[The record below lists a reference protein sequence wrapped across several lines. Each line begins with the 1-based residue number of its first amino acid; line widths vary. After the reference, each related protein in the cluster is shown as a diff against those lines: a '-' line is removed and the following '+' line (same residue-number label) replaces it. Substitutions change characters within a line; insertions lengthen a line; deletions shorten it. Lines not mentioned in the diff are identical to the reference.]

1 MNLLIENV
9 PEDLVARLRRR
20 AEKHRRSLGKELLAI
35 IEQAV
40 GGPEILTIDEVLARV
55 RRLGVRTPPE
65 AASIVRAYRDRN

>member
-35 IEQAV
+35 RSTSV
-40 GGPEILTIDEVLARV
+40 T
-55 RRLGVRTPPE
+55 
-65 AASIVRAYRDRN
+65 S